1 MKSRFAVSVLFI
13 LIAATF
19 TSDAIGAFEKL
30 RSWTGMLCDRYSM
43 PACNRVSLPMSAPMS
58 ALNARDKRSAHSMRL
73 DGGRQPLGQ
82 GCATGNQAWGA
93 GAISPGSRD
102 QSPGSCK
109 GIRKAARQIR
119 EVLDLMRTK

>member
-13 LIAATF
+13 LIASTF

-30 RSWTGMLCDRYSM
+30 RSWTGMLCDHYSM
-43 PACNRVSLPMSAPMS
+43 PACNRVSSRLSAPIS
-58 ALNARDKRSAHSMRL
+58 VLNARDKRSAGSMRL

-82 GCATGNQAWGA
+82 DCATGNQACVA

-102 QSPGSCK
+102 QSPESCK
-109 GIRKAARQIR
+109 GVRKAARQIR